1 MKSIYAYSQEG
12 PVHEWIC
19 SWHHYETECEM
30 IIMHIS
36 TQKKDPYETKNFGE
50 KKSVL

>member
-1 MKSIYAYSQEG
+1 
-12 PVHEWIC
+12 
-19 SWHHYETECEM
+19 M

-50 KKSVL
+50 KKSMLVKSRK